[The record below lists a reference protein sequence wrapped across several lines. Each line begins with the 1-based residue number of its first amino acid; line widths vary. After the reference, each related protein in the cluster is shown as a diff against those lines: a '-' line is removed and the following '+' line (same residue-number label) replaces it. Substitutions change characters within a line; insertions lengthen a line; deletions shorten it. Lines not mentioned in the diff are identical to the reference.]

1 MVFALRRRKERGGE
15 QMKWKN
21 LKSFAIAVLL
31 VLNVLFGILVYI
43 RYTDENYYD
52 KELTENMTALLS
64 ESDIVL
70 AGNALSDKIVKLNAL
85 VGTVSAAK
93 TADALTLISGASP
106 ESEGEALV
114 CRAGNAV
121 YSHDGKSAFSYKR
134 SDISEPDATGA
145 VSVANAEEEGRRAAD
160 AVWKFLSLDKIFTG
174 EGKYKSKLVCRDIRY
189 SLSGGF
195 FAAELALCMGGFETD
210 NILTAYLRDGVP
222 LMIEGSL
229 PLSAPDGAMAVQEIG
244 MLTVLLDEKAY
255 VDTLPV
261 KKKRILSQ
269 ISYSYITWFDMNGKF
284 YFTPICELR
293 YESGELSRYDM
304 ITGERL

>member
-1 MVFALRRRKERGGE
+1 
-15 QMKWKN
+15 MKWKN

-31 VLNVLFGILVYI
+31 VLNVVFGILVYI

-52 KELTENMTALLS
+52 KELIENMTTLLS

-93 TADALTLISGASP
+93 TADALALMSGTSP
-106 ESEGEALV
+106 ESGGDALV
-114 CRAGNAV
+114 CRTGNAV
-121 YSHDGKSAFSYKR
+121 YSHDGKNAFSYRR

-174 EGKYKSKLVCRDIRY
+174 EGKYKSKLICRDIRY

-195 FAAELALCMGGFETD
+195 FAAELALCIGGLETD
-210 NILTAYLRDGVP
+210 NVLTAYLRDGVP

-229 PLSAPDGAMAVQEIG
+229 PLSVPESAMAVQEIG
-244 MLTVLLDEKAY
+244 VLTVLLDEKAY

-261 KKKRILSQ
+261 KKTRILSQ